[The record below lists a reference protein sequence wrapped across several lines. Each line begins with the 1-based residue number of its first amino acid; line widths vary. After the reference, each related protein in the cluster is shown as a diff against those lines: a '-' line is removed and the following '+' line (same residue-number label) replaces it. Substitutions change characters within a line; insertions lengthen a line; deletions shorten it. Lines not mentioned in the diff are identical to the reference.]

1 MSRGLGDVYKRQV
14 LGASLN
20 PERYAHKVALQLNRL
35 AYDVVLVG
43 NKPGIID
50 GLSIETYIPNKS
62 YDTVTLYLGAKNQQ
76 QYHDQLLK
84 LKPKRIIFNPGA
96 ENSVFQKL
104 AIQKDIEAFEACT
117 LVMLSMGTF

>member
-1 MSRGLGDVYKRQV
+1 MLSNNKNHRVLV

-20 PERYAHKVALQLNRL
+20 PKRYAYKVALQLNRL

-43 NKPGIID
+43 HKPGIID

-96 ENSVFQKL
+96 ENSIFQKL

>member
-1 MSRGLGDVYKRQV
+1 MLSNNKNHRVLV

-20 PERYAHKVALQLNRL
+20 PTRYAHKVALQLNRL

-43 NKPGIID
+43 HKPGIID

-62 YDTVTLYLGAKNQQ
+62 YDTITLYLGAKNQQ

>member
-1 MSRGLGDVYKRQV
+1 MLSNNKNHRVLV

-50 GLSIETYIPNKS
+50 GLFIETYIPNKS
-62 YDTVTLYLGAKNQQ
+62 YDTITLYLGAKNQQ

>member
-1 MSRGLGDVYKRQV
+1 MLSNNKNHRVLV

-20 PERYAHKVALQLNRL
+20 PTRYAHKVALQLNRL

-43 NKPGIID
+43 HKPGIID

-62 YDTVTLYLGAKNQQ
+62 YDTVTLYLSAKNQQ

>member
-1 MSRGLGDVYKRQV
+1 M
-14 LGASLN
+14 
-20 PERYAHKVALQLNRL
+20 
-35 AYDVVLVG
+35 
-43 NKPGIID
+43 D
-50 GLSIETYIPNKS
+50 GLAIETQIPNVS

-76 QYHDQLLK
+76 QYQDQLLQ

>member
-1 MSRGLGDVYKRQV
+1 MLSNNKNHRVLV
-14 LGASLN
+14 LGASSN
-20 PERYAHKVALQLNRL
+20 PKRYAHKVALQLNRL

-43 NKPGIID
+43 HKPGIID

>member
-1 MSRGLGDVYKRQV
+1 MLSNNKNHRVLV

-20 PERYAHKVALQLNRL
+20 PTRYAHKVALQLNRL

-43 NKPGIID
+43 HKPGVID

-62 YDTVTLYLGAKNQQ
+62 YETVTLYLSAKNQQ

>member
-1 MSRGLGDVYKRQV
+1 MLSNNKNHRVLV

-84 LKPKRIIFNPGA
+84 LKPRRIIFNPGA
-96 ENSVFQKL
+96 ENSVFKKL

>member
-1 MSRGLGDVYKRQV
+1 MLSNNKNHRVLV

-43 NKPGIID
+43 HKPGIID

-62 YDTVTLYLGAKNQQ
+62 YETVTLYLSAKNQQ

>member
-1 MSRGLGDVYKRQV
+1 MLSNNKNHRVLV

-20 PERYAHKVALQLNRL
+20 PTRYAHKVALQLNRL

-43 NKPGIID
+43 HKPGIID

-96 ENSVFQKL
+96 ENSIFQKL

-117 LVMLSMGTF
+117 LVMLSLWTF

>member
-1 MSRGLGDVYKRQV
+1 MSTNNKNHRVLV

-20 PERYAHKVALQLNRL
+20 PDRYSHKVTLQLNRL

-43 NKPGIID
+43 HKPGVMD
-50 GLSIETYIPNKS
+50 GLVIETQIPNVS

-76 QYHDQLLK
+76 QYQDQLLK

>member
-1 MSRGLGDVYKRQV
+1 MLSNNKNHRVLV
-14 LGASLN
+14 LGASSN
-20 PERYAHKVALQLNRL
+20 PTRYAHKVALQLNRL

-43 NKPGIID
+43 HKPGIID

-104 AIQKDIEAFEACT
+104 ALQKDIEAFEACT

>member
-1 MSRGLGDVYKRQV
+1 MLSNNKNHRVLV

-20 PERYAHKVALQLNRL
+20 PTRYAHKVALQLNRL

-43 NKPGIID
+43 HKPGIID

-96 ENSVFQKL
+96 ENSIFKKL

>member
-1 MSRGLGDVYKRQV
+1 MLSNNKNHRVLV
-14 LGASLN
+14 LGASLK
-20 PERYAHKVALQLNRL
+20 PERYAHKAALQLNRL

-62 YDTVTLYLGAKNQQ
+62 YDTVTLYLSAKNQQ

>member
-1 MSRGLGDVYKRQV
+1 M
-14 LGASLN
+14 
-20 PERYAHKVALQLNRL
+20 
-35 AYDVVLVG
+35 VLVG
-43 NKPGIID
+43 HKPGIID

-104 AIQKDIEAFEACT
+104 ALQKDIEAFEACT

>member
-1 MSRGLGDVYKRQV
+1 MLSNNKNHRVLV

-20 PERYAHKVALQLNRL
+20 PTRYAHKVALQLNRL

-43 NKPGIID
+43 HKPGIID

>member
-1 MSRGLGDVYKRQV
+1 MLSNNKNHRVLV

-20 PERYAHKVALQLNRL
+20 PKRYAHKVALQLNRL
-35 AYDVVLVG
+35 EYDVVLVG
-43 NKPGIID
+43 HKPGIID

-76 QYHDQLLK
+76 QYRDQLLK

-96 ENSVFQKL
+96 ENSVFKKL

>member
-1 MSRGLGDVYKRQV
+1 MLSNNKNHRVLV

-20 PERYAHKVALQLNRL
+20 PTRYAHKVALQLNRL

-43 NKPGIID
+43 HKPGIID
-50 GLSIETYIPNKS
+50 GLSIETHIPNKS
-62 YDTVTLYLGAKNQQ
+62 YDTVTLYLGVKNQQ

-96 ENSVFQKL
+96 ENSIFQKL

>member
-1 MSRGLGDVYKRQV
+1 MLSNNKNHRVLV

-20 PERYAHKVALQLNRL
+20 PTRYAHKVALQLNRL

-43 NKPGIID
+43 HKPGIID

-62 YDTVTLYLGAKNQQ
+62 YDTVTLYLSAKYQQ

-96 ENSVFQKL
+96 ENSIFQKL

>member
-1 MSRGLGDVYKRQV
+1 MLLNNKNHRVLV

-62 YDTVTLYLGAKNQQ
+62 YETVTLYLSAKNQQ

>member
-1 MSRGLGDVYKRQV
+1 MLSNNKNHRVLV

-20 PERYAHKVALQLNRL
+20 PTRYAHKVALQLNRL

-43 NKPGIID
+43 HKPGTID

-96 ENSVFQKL
+96 ENSIFQKL

>member
-1 MSRGLGDVYKRQV
+1 M

-20 PERYAHKVALQLNRL
+20 PDRYSHKVTLQLNRL

-43 NKPGIID
+43 HKPGVMD
-50 GLSIETYIPNKS
+50 GLAIEKQIPNVS

-76 QYHDQLLK
+76 QYQDQLLK

-96 ENSVFQKL
+96 ENKVFQRL

>member
-1 MSRGLGDVYKRQV
+1 MLSNNKNHRVLV

-20 PERYAHKVALQLNRL
+20 PKRYAYKVALQLNRL

-43 NKPGIID
+43 HKPGIID

-62 YDTVTLYLGAKNQQ
+62 YDTVTLYLSAKNQQ

-96 ENSVFQKL
+96 ENFVFQKL

>member
-1 MSRGLGDVYKRQV
+1 MLSKNKNHRDLV

-20 PERYAHKVALQLNRL
+20 PKRYAHKVALQLNRL

-43 NKPGIID
+43 LKPGIID

-62 YDTVTLYLGAKNQQ
+62 YDTVTLYLSAKNQQ

-96 ENSVFQKL
+96 ENSIFQKL

>member
-1 MSRGLGDVYKRQV
+1 MLSNNKNHRVLV

-43 NKPGIID
+43 HKPGIID

-96 ENSVFQKL
+96 ENSIFQKL

>member
-1 MSRGLGDVYKRQV
+1 MV

-20 PERYAHKVALQLNRL
+20 PKRYAHKVALQLNRL

-43 NKPGIID
+43 HKPGIID

-76 QYHDQLLK
+76 KYHDQLLK

>member
-1 MSRGLGDVYKRQV
+1 MLSNNKNHRVLV
-14 LGASLN
+14 LGASSN
-20 PERYAHKVALQLNRL
+20 PKRYAHKVALQLNRL

-43 NKPGIID
+43 HKPGVID

>member
-1 MSRGLGDVYKRQV
+1 MLSNNKNHRVLV

-20 PERYAHKVALQLNRL
+20 PTRYAHKVAFQLNRL

-43 NKPGIID
+43 HKPGIID

-104 AIQKDIEAFEACT
+104 ALQKDIEAFEACT

>member
-1 MSRGLGDVYKRQV
+1 MLSNNKNHRVLV

-20 PERYAHKVALQLNRL
+20 PTRYAHKVALQLNRL

-43 NKPGIID
+43 HKPGIID

-104 AIQKDIEAFEACT
+104 ALQKDIEAFEACT

>member
-1 MSRGLGDVYKRQV
+1 MLSNNKNHRVLV

-20 PERYAHKVALQLNRL
+20 PTRYAHKVALQLNRL

-43 NKPGIID
+43 HKPGIID

-62 YDTVTLYLGAKNQQ
+62 YETVTLYLSAKNQQ

-96 ENSVFQKL
+96 ENSIFQKL

>member
-1 MSRGLGDVYKRQV
+1 MLSNNKNHRVLV

-43 NKPGIID
+43 HKPGIID

-62 YDTVTLYLGAKNQQ
+62 YDTVTLYLGTKNQQ

-96 ENSVFQKL
+96 ENSIFQKL

>member
-1 MSRGLGDVYKRQV
+1 MLSNNKNHRVLV

-96 ENSVFQKL
+96 ENSVFKKL

>member
-1 MSRGLGDVYKRQV
+1 MLSNNKNHRVLV

-20 PERYAHKVALQLNRL
+20 PTRYAHKVALQLNRL
-35 AYDVVLVG
+35 AYAVVLVG
-43 NKPGIID
+43 HKPGIID

>member
-1 MSRGLGDVYKRQV
+1 MLSNNKNHRVLV

-20 PERYAHKVALQLNRL
+20 PKRYAHKVALQLNRL

-43 NKPGIID
+43 HKPGKID

>member
-1 MSRGLGDVYKRQV
+1 MLSNNKNHRVLV

-20 PERYAHKVALQLNRL
+20 PTRYAHKVALQLNRL
-35 AYDVVLVG
+35 AYDVVLVSH
-43 NKPGIID
+43 KPGVID

-62 YDTVTLYLGAKNQQ
+62 YETVTLYLSAKNQQ

-104 AIQKDIEAFEACT
+104 ALQKDIEAFEACT

>member
-1 MSRGLGDVYKRQV
+1 MLSNNNNHRVLV

-20 PERYAHKVALQLNRL
+20 PTRYAHKVALQLNRL

-43 NKPGIID
+43 HKPGIID

-96 ENSVFQKL
+96 ENSIFQKL